1 MAVKTIGVFAHVDSG
16 KTTLCESLLSVSNK
30 NESEKKSNVFDFHEV
45 ERARGITVF
54 SEQASAVWKGK
65 KLNIIDTPGHS
76 DFFSE
81 LEKSVLPLDAAVL
94 VVSAADGIS
103 SQTRK
108 IWKILEKLRKIE
120 ADLGVLGVAKH
131 AEV

>member
-1 MAVKTIGVFAHVDSG
+1 MLK
-16 KTTLCESLLSVSNK
+16 
-30 NESEKKSNVFDFHEV
+30 
-45 ERARGITVF
+45 GITVF
-54 SEQASAVWKGK
+54 SEQATAVWKGK

-103 SQTRK
+103 SQTQK
-108 IWKILEKLRKIE
+108 NLENIE
-120 ADLGVLGVAKH
+120 GKTYPHCHFL
-131 AEV
+131 